1 MKIDKTYNMSK
12 PTKTYLNMMMD
23 DDRKNAHKELFVE
36 AEFHYSN
43 VKKRMSTAKVITESD
58 DE

>member
-23 DDRKNAHKELFVE
+23 DDRKSDHKRLFVE
-36 AEFHYSN
+36 AEFHHTN
-43 VKKRMSTAKVITESD
+43 AKKKMSTKMIVET
-58 DE
+58 DEE

>member
-12 PTKTYLNMMMD
+12 PTKTYLNMMMND
-23 DDRKNAHKELFVE
+23 DKRSDHKQLFVE
-36 AEFHYSN
+36 AEFHHTN
-43 VKKRMSTAKVITESD
+43 AKKKMSTKMIVESD